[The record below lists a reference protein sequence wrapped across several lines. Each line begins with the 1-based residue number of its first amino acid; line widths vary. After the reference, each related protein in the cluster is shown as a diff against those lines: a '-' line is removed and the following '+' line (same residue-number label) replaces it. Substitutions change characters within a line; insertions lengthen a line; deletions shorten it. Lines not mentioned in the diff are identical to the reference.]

1 MIMICVALESELPNE
16 FKNKYPDYWLRI
28 SSLMSVGVQR
38 LQNRSF
44 FVLVTGVGKKSAVA
58 IEYAIRHLNISEIIN
73 IGTAGSTSLDRHHW
87 VMLRSTSHNKQSIN
101 CHYQTS
107 LPIPYH
113 EFNLAN
119 GVSVLK
125 KDSSVLGDAIDMES
139 FFLAETSQLASIP
152 FTSFKYIVDYNDQ
165 ETDYDFNQGLPLFR
179 DSFMSFLSLLFI
191 NSFDVSVVI
200 PVYNRKAFVN
210 RAIQSVVNQSNPPK
224 EIIVIDDG
232 SDSPIQYDHSLV
244 RLIRNDV
251 NQGVSSSRNLGISYA
266 TSDWIAF
273 LDSDDVWAINHLDVL
288 VSYVKHHS
296 LCRWVQS
303 DEHWIRNGK
312 PVNKKAYHKK
322 PLGWAFERSLERC
335 LVSPSAVMIHR
346 SLFNWLGFFNLSFTA
361 CEDYDLWL
369 RFLRY
374 FPVGF
379 ANAVTMT
386 KFAGHDGQLS
396 MVTPV
401 LDRFRVQS
409 LISLYNDESNNAL
422 RAMISKVLQHKL
434 MVLIQGAKKRYLDS
448 DRLYYSNFLISLLT
462 INTH

>member
-1 MIMICVALESELPNE
+1 
-16 FKNKYPDYWLRI
+16 
-28 SSLMSVGVQR
+28 MSGGGQR
-38 LQNRSF
+38 LLNRSF

-58 IEYAIRHLNISEIIN
+58 IEYAIRHLNLSEIIN

-119 GVSVLK
+119 GVCVLK

-139 FFLAETSQLASIP
+139 FLAEICQLASIP
-152 FTSFKYIVDYNDQ
+152 FTSFKYIVDYNDK

-179 DSFMSFLSLLFI
+179 DSLMSFLSLLFI

-200 PVYNRKAFVN
+200 PVYNRPRFVN

-232 SDSPIQYDHSLV
+232 STPPVKNDHSLV

-251 NQGVSSSRNLGISYA
+251 NQGVSIARNLGISHA
-266 TSDWIAF
+266 TSDWISF
-273 LDSDDVWAINHLDVL
+273 LDSDDIWATNHLDVL
-288 VSYVKHHS
+288 LTYIRHHS
-296 LCRWVQS
+296 LCRWVQT
-303 DEHWIRNGK
+303 DEDWNRNGEYI
-312 PVNKKAYHKK
+312 NKKAYHKK
-322 PLGWAFERSLERC
+322 PFGWAFESSLERC

-346 SLFNWLGFFNLSFTA
+346 SLFDWIGSFNPSFIA

-379 ANAVTMT
+379 ANTKTMT

-409 LISLYNDESNNAL
+409 LINLYNHESNSEL
-422 RAMISKVLQHKL
+422 KAMISKVLHHKL
-434 MVLIQGAKKRYLDS
+434 MVLIQGAKKRSLFS
-448 DRLYYSNFLISLLT
+448 DYADYTNLIDQLSCQHHPLNDL
-462 INTH
+462 N